1 MKIGFVV
8 WNPFMVYHMKAIAEN
23 VPSAEFLVLDNQ
35 PNVDVRAL
43 FGSAFETVFG
53 FNHRVVTPKELES
66 MDGEFDAVVCPNPI
80 AGMERLRRTKCIGM
94 QYSMA
99 KDRYVNGPWRAMFDL
114 TMTYGRYSAERI
126 APFCPTA
133 MVGNPR
139 FDRWFSDDPPRA
151 PADLRLDSSRPVIL
165 YLPTWGEFSSV
176 DQFMSAIIDLADEY
190 NVLLKVHH
198 KTDTHEPARKAIAA
212 SGERVHFFG
221 ALDDLLPLLAV
232 ADVILSDYSGAIFDA
247 IYVRK
252 PVVLLQA
259 DPASVVGKKFGF
271 ESIEYARR
279 NEIGP
284 VVSSPH
290 DLRGVLAAHFRG
302 ELDYREKNERLRAE
316 IFEYDADSG
325 AIAARAIEE
334 FLEHPPERP
343 LYQIYLRDE
352 LRALRYRQRQQ
363 QEKLRQL
370 EVRLKAAEKEGAKK
384 KNFRSKES
392 SDSRGMKHFVE
403 GLQKERQRK
412 WKAAA
417 TAYRAAVQCSGR
429 AEWYARLGYVLEQR
443 KRWEEAE
450 SAYEEAIRRFGR
462 R

>member
-1 MKIGFVV
+1 MRVGFVV

-23 VPSAEFLVLDNQ
+23 VSNAEFLVLDFQSNI
-35 PNVDVRAL
+35 DVMSS
-43 FGSAFETVFG
+43 FGDAFDPFSEFD
-53 FNHRVVTPKELES
+53 HRVVTPKDLER

-80 AGMERLRRTKCIGM
+80 AGMERLTRTRCIGM

-126 APFCPTA
+126 APFCPTV

-139 FDRWFSDDPPRA
+139 FDRWFSDDPPQV
-151 PADLRLDSSRPVIL
+151 PSDVRLDPSRPVLL

-176 DQFMSAIIDLADEY
+176 DQFMPAVVDLADEF

-212 SGERVHFFG
+212 SVDRVHFFG
-221 ALDDLLPLLAV
+221 ALDDLLPLLRV

-279 NEIGP
+279 DQIGP
-284 VVSSPH
+284 VVSSPLE
-290 DLRGVLAAHFRG
+290 LRNVLSEHFGGRM
-302 ELDYREKNERLRAE
+302 DFREKNERLRAE
-316 IFEYDADSG
+316 IFEFDSSSG

-334 FLEHPPERP
+334 FLAHPPERP
-343 LYQIYLRDE
+343 LHQIYLRDE
-352 LRALRYRQRQQ
+352 LRSARYRQRRQ
-363 QEKLRQL
+363 QEKLRRL
-370 EVRLKAAEKEGAKK
+370 EAKVKAVEESSAETCSQPQERPDGRGARHFMDGLEKEK
-384 KNFRSKES
+384 
-392 SDSRGMKHFVE
+392 
-403 GLQKERQRK
+403 QRN
-412 WKAAA
+412 WRAAA
-417 TAYRAAVQCSGR
+417 AAYRAAVRYGGR
-429 AEWYARLGYVLEQR
+429 AEWYARLGYVLEQDQ
-443 KRWEEAE
+443 RWAEAE
-450 SAYEEAIRRFGR
+450 FAYAAAIKRFRR
-462 R
+462 